1 MKLAII
7 CSDEKGLERRLFR
20 SIPKHSIRL
29 HPRFPLLYLTRV
41 QKRFVRRY
49 SGEQFVILIFQPRK
63 GNSEE
68 ACQNAV
74 ENLNKKVNLIRTQIN
89 GDFLY

>member
-20 SIPKHSIRL
+20 SIPKHSISL

-49 SGEQFVILIFQPRK
+49 SGEQFVILIFLPRK
-63 GNSEE
+63 GGLGRLKFRRGMSKCCGKFE
-68 ACQNAV
+68 
-74 ENLNKKVNLIRTQIN
+74 
-89 GDFLY
+89 

>member
-63 GNSEE
+63 G
-68 ACQNAV
+68 CQNAV